1 MNQNNLLDFPF
12 FDNKKGLLTMIQS
25 VLVDA
30 DKKLPFEIKRV
41 LVMKGMDTD
50 DARGGHT
57 HHKTRQV
64 LMAISGSCVVDL
76 DDGKEKTSVSLN
88 KFNQGILLE
97 PYVWHVMK
105 DFSKDTMLL
114 VLADTEYDEA
124 DYIRDY
130 DDFLKFLK

>member
-12 FDNKKGLLTMIQS
+12 FDNKKGLLTMVQS
-25 VLVDA
+25 VVVGA
-30 DKKLPFEIKRV
+30 ENKLPFEIKRV
-41 LVMKGMDTD
+41 LVMKGMDVG

-76 DDGKEKTSVSLN
+76 DNGKEKTSIVLN
-88 KFNQGILLE
+88 KFNQGVLLE

-105 DFSKDTMLL
+105 DFSKDTILL

-124 DYIRDY
+124 DYIRNY
-130 DDFLKFLK
+130 DDFLK

>member
-25 VLVDA
+25 VVVDA
-30 DKKLPFEIKRV
+30 ENKLPFEIKRV
-41 LVMKGMDTD
+41 LVMKGMGMD

-76 DDGKEKTSVSLN
+76 DNGKEKTSVSLS

-97 PYVWHVMK
+97 PYVWHVMR
-105 DFSKDTMLL
+105 DFSKDTILL

-130 DDFLKFLK
+130 NDFLKFLK